1 MESILAE
8 LRHNLVPSACSE
20 SNENGIQF
28 LRNGAKVYCDQK
40 WTVRINKIDITNLL

>member
-1 MESILAE
+1 MESILEE

-28 LRNGAKVYCDQK
+28 LRNGDQVYCDQK
-40 WTVRINKIDITNLL
+40 WTVRLNKIDITKLL